1 MTRLSHFFMFNEK
14 IINMVSNYID
24 NNCKYNL
31 NKLVNVVYLIDE
43 DAVKDIRI
51 DNGDAYIASIS
62 QNPLELKC
70 YGIKLTEN
78 DSLDERYKF
87 THTLTFSVKGYAN
100 HTDFQGRYYV
110 IVKDE
115 DETYWLVNPLF
126 PCKVT
131 YTYNLGYNQD
141 HTDFTLATVSNH
153 PMLEIHNF
161 GIEDTHECDGYWLGG
176 IDKLWLNEK
185 RYTKRVGNT
194 VKYTNGGFKEVD
206 FRKTSG
212 VLTETFDGEKLSHSI
227 KFNIG
232 FDNYKSSWHYNLLEF
247 IDNTYASVVKTKNNE
262 YTLCGFSYGMQPSY
276 TINAD
281 DTKTTNNI
289 AITLTDAHTNG
300 DTLAF
305 YDEIEYEYLSGKTWE
320 YTKEYDGYECT
331 DAGTAIY
338 LLKKE
343 VDAFGNE
350 TGRFMVHEGYRSAFS
365 DLNLVDEEFSED
377 VEFMNMDCNGNGC
390 MIYTSFSSKIVF
402 HERGSKTYT
411 IKADTDWSIES
422 SSDNITLS
430 RYNGSA
436 DQLYTVT
443 VTNSLT
449 PSESPVNSTLTITY
463 CNTSR
468 AIDVIVSEDTDACLY
483 KGTSYNI
490 SANQQT
496 VTIPSNCCITSVK
509 EMSNIGVQLGVYG
522 NYFTVQVPNNNT
534 GVNRNI
540 ILLVMYCDGNSQ
552 NVTIYQS
559 NVFEKWT
566 SEGTECFGRDLY
578 TVERLYTGSTSG
590 SMTAR
595 TDTVR
600 NELLEVNSRSC
611 ITPIEDDF
619 DTGGYLCDEC
629 TPTKYYN
636 FYNGSSEA
644 ETGACDTTAFTRADI
659 STASTLIQSQ
669 VGSCVK
675 AIGDGAFSGCT
686 ILDSVMLPEG
696 LETIGNNAFESC
708 SGMPYCTI
716 PQTVTSIGNS
726 AFRQCLVLTS
736 LVLPNN
742 LTTLGEYAFSDCD
755 NFSTINIPKSLKTIP
770 NYCFYHSDGLSL
782 IDLHDEITSIGD
794 YAFEHC
800 TGLNYVVCR
809 SILPPTLGSSPF
821 SGCNLL
827 AKIYVPSQSVD
838 VYKSASGWSNYSNKI
853 YPIE

>member
-31 NKLVNVVYLIDE
+31 NKLVNVVYMIDE

-115 DETYWLVNPLF
+115 EGTYWLVNPLF

-161 GIEDTHECDGYWLGG
+161 GIEDIYECDGYWLGG

-247 IDNTYASVVKTKNNE
+247 ISNTYASVVKTKNNE

-289 AITLTDAHTNG
+289 AITLTDAHADG

-320 YTKEYDGYECT
+320 YTKEHDGYECT

-377 VEFMNMDCNGNGC
+377 VEFVNMDCNGNGC
-390 MIYTSFSSKIVF
+390 MIYTSFPSNIVF
-402 HERGSKTYT
+402 YDRGSKEFT
-411 IKADTDWSIES
+411 IKTDTEWSIES

-430 RYNGSA
+430 RNNGNANRMYS
-436 DQLYTVT
+436 VT

-449 PSESPVNSTLTITY
+449 PTSTPVNSTLTITY

-468 AIDVIVSEDTDACLY
+468 VINVVVTEDTDACLY

-496 VTIPSNCCITSVK
+496 VTIPSNCCITAVK
-509 EMSNIGVQLGVYG
+509 EMTNIGVQLGVYS
-522 NYFTVQVPNNNT
+522 NYFTVQVPNNNS
-534 GVNRNI
+534 GINRNI
-540 ILLVMYCDGNSQ
+540 ILLVMYCDGTSQ

-590 SMTAR
+590 SITAR

-600 NELLEVNSRSC
+600 NELLEVNSREC
-611 ITPIEDDF
+611 ITPEKEDF
-619 DTGGYLCDEC
+619 PNGYICDEC

-636 FYNGSSEA
+636 NYSDSEIV
-644 ETGACDTTAFTRADI
+644 ETGACDSTTLVRADI
-659 STASTLIQSQ
+659 RTPSALTYSQ

-675 AIGDGAFSGCT
+675 SIGNGAFSGCT
-686 ILDSVMLPEG
+686 SLEGVMLPSG
-696 LETIGNNAFESC
+696 LETIGDDAFNVCYAATWIS
-708 SGMPYCTI
+708 I
-716 PQTVTSIGNS
+716 PQTVTSIGNR
-726 AFRQCLVLTS
+726 AFRYCTVMGGATLPNGLTS
-736 LVLPNN
+736 LGSN
-742 LTTLGEYAFSDCD
+742 AFERCS
-755 NFSTINIPKSLKTIP
+755 NFATINIPKTLTYIP
-770 NYCFYHSDGLSL
+770 SGCFTYNHGLSM
-782 IDLHDEITSIGD
+782 IDLHDGITSIGD
-794 YAFEHC
+794 SAFYHC
-800 TGLNYVVCR
+800 YGLNYVICR
-809 SILPPTLGSSPF
+809 RIIPPTIGTSVFGQCPIL
-821 SGCNLL
+821 N
-827 AKIYVPSQSVD
+827 KIYVPAQSVD
-838 VYKSASGWSNYSNKI
+838 TYKTTSGWSEYSSII